1 MKLEIL
7 GCYGNVTD
15 RCHTTAY
22 LINDSV
28 LFDAGTVA
36 KVLPPERL
44 KQISHV
50 CISHIHLDHVKGLC
64 ALAERLSMMENQH
77 MTVAADKQVIKD
89 ISEHVF
95 NDFLWPDFT
104 AIPNKKKAVVR
115 LKVLGQGYT
124 IMAGL
129 KIKPVPVTHKI
140 HTTGFVIKE
149 NGKTIMITSDTGV
162 TEQFWQVA
170 RLEKHLAFI
179 IAHVTFPKRLFDLAV
194 LSGHMTLS
202 MLLDRIDTF
211 GLHHVPIYIAHM
223 KSMFEPEICR
233 EIKKAGRQN
242 LRLLKQG
249 SVLYI

>member
-15 RCHTTAY
+15 RCYTTAY

-36 KVLPPERL
+36 KVLSPARL

-50 CISHIHLDHVKGLC
+50 FISHIHLDHIKGLC
-64 ALAERLSMMENQH
+64 VLAERLSMMENQH

-104 AIPNKKKAVVR
+104 TIPDKKRAVVK
-115 LKVLGQGYT
+115 LKVMRQGYT
-124 IMAGL
+124 TVADL
-129 KIKPVPVTHKI
+129 KVKPVPVTHKI

-149 NGKTIMITSDTGV
+149 KDKAIMITSDTGV
-162 TEQFWQVA
+162 TEKFWQVA
-170 RLEKHLAFI
+170 RREKHLAFI
-179 IAHVTFPKRLFDLAV
+179 IAHVTFPNRLSDLAV

-223 KSMFEPEICR
+223 KSMFEPEIRR